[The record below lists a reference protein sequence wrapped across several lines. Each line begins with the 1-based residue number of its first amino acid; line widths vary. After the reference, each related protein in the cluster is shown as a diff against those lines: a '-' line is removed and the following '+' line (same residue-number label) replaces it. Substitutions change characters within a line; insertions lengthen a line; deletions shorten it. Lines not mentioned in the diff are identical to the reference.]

1 MKEAGIGT
9 QFTQHTPYRVATKNS
24 LARHLAS
31 RGSIE
36 DHDASFSRM
45 PCRYICDRRE
55 AIGEPPLEHKRILFS
70 ICPPLIFFW
79 WRVERL
85 VDSAAS
91 MWTLLVLS
99 TWLLCC
105 NCASPRGRPLCI
117 LTCWVVQM
125 VIRLCRLRDFR
136 SAFELWYILPS
147 LDEPRC
153 LSMA

>member
-1 MKEAGIGT
+1 MVRNSHNIHLTEWQRKIVWRATWRLEDRSRITTPHSAACRAGT
-9 QFTQHTPYRVATKNS
+9 Y
-24 LARHLAS
+24 
-31 RGSIE
+31 
-36 DHDASFSRM
+36 
-45 PCRYICDRRE
+45 CDRRE